1 MLFSRS
7 FEGVFSLIALN
18 FGDQGQAVS
27 FKFPFSGNYVEE
39 LHGLENLMGVTA
51 DKEIRLKIPGNYGR
65 IWTVKVE

>member
-1 MLFSRS
+1 
-7 FEGVFSLIALN
+7 
-18 FGDQGQAVS
+18 VS